1 MNTKCWHYLFYLI
14 LFHRSVHGFSDTDL
28 FTLINNLKNE
38 ENQLCAHRGLV
49 PGTIEQ
55 NFIVSVTQTFRTFY
69 EKFYTEKNF
78 VNSSQS
84 SIPVNIIIY
93 IISLYIYM
101 KM

>member
-1 MNTKCWHYLFYLI
+1 M
-14 LFHRSVHGFSDTDL
+14 
-28 FTLINNLKNE
+28 NNLKNE

-69 EKFYTEKNF
+69 EKFYTEKF

-84 SIPVNIIIY
+84 SIPVNIITY
-93 IISLYIYM
+93 IISIYIYE
-101 KM
+101 KVNYCLKSI